1 VEQCEEEKR
10 MESTLLKKNNILQD
24 SEANEEDGYPV
35 PDPNKTMINDTK
47 EPKDGHRNILK
58 EEILQ
63 EITKNF
69 VEKVLEVINQNIQD
83 ALK

>member
-47 EPKDGHRNILK
+47 EPKDAHRNILK
-58 EEILQ
+58 EEFLQ